1 MIVSITRRAEQD
13 DKEAL
18 VAKFSERIAKRELPP
33 QASKVIEEEL
43 AKLQLLEPASS
54 EFNVTRNYLDW
65 LTSLPWGVF
74 SEENYSLR
82 HAEQVRVPRLIARQ
96 LHSDCMPIACRAGAC
111 AVTDCTPIAF

>member
-1 MIVSITRRAEQD
+1 MASAGDPRRVCLRVGLMIVSITRRAKQD

-82 HAEQVRVPRLIARQ
+82 HAEQVRVPR
-96 LHSDCMPIACRAGAC
+96 PRASEG
-111 AVTDCTPIAF
+111 VL